1 MFVHRC
7 VQFSNCLF
15 LSIQRKHPEDYSGF
29 EATKKGAPNSGNQPK
44 LTEMATCRTVQKFE
58 RNSPKQREIS
68 EAMVKM
74 IVKDIRPISIVEN
87 EGFRDLIS
95 LLEPRYTMVSRQ
107 HITRRILPEFLSRVQ
122 HSLDSLLVEVSSC
135 NLTLDIW
142 SSRRMHAYI
151 GISIHFVTDGWKLLT
166 YLLACSK
173 MSGSHTA
180 DNIQSEYDSIVSK
193 YNLTGKVFKV
203 VTDNAS
209 NMCAAFRGE
218 TSLPGF
224 DGVDSD
230 IAEFLDIG
238 SDSGS
243 DSSED
248 TTIESLD
255 ECLRDLPIGPERL
268 ACFAHTLQLCVK
280 DGLKAATALRS
291 AIQKVGKIVKHVK
304 KSTLAT
310 EKFETLFGKTLVSR
324 NETRWN
330 SQVKMVRRVL
340 EVDPSEVVDG
350 EGLVLTGHEKA
361 ILKEMVD
368 VLEPFEEAT
377 DILQGD
383 YVSIS
388 FAIPCYFGLLKHLSS
403 SGVRYCKGLRTAL
416 KNSLTRRLGMICADP
431 TYIVAAILDP
441 RFKLSWCEGVDESK
455 YKGVLLSEAAKFSP
469 VHQASKEV
477 SDTSSADEHVPPKKK
492 KKRSKLFAFIES
504 SSLPKRTSE
513 QETEV
518 FLHEGQMDE
527 LPLDYWARK
536 SLEFP
541 ILSQVARKF
550 LAIPATS
557 ARIERVFS
565 IAGKIL
571 RTDRSR
577 LLPRNLETL
586 LYLKVNCNL
595 L

>member
-1 MFVHRC
+1 
-7 VQFSNCLF
+7 
-15 LSIQRKHPEDYSGF
+15 
-29 EATKKGAPNSGNQPK
+29 
-44 LTEMATCRTVQKFE
+44 MA
-58 RNSPKQREIS
+58 
-68 EAMVKM
+68 
-74 IVKDIRPISIVEN
+74 
-87 EGFRDLIS
+87 
-95 LLEPRYTMVSRQ
+95 SRQ

-122 HSLDSLLVEVSSC
+122 CSLESLLLDVSSC

-142 SSRRMHAYI
+142 SSRRMHAYM
-151 GISIHFVTDGWKLLT
+151 GISIHFITDGWKLLT

-209 NMCAAFRGE
+209 NMCAAFRDE

-224 DGVDSD
+224 DGVVGEVD
-230 IAEFLDIG
+230 EFLDLG
-238 SDSGS
+238 SGSES
-243 DSSED
+243 DSSDD
-248 TTIESLD
+248 TMAIEELD
-255 ECLRDLPIGPERL
+255 KCLRELPICPERL
-268 ACFAHTLQLCVK
+268 ACFAHTLQLCIK
-280 DGLKAATALRS
+280 DGLKAASALLS
-291 AIQKVGKIVKHVK
+291 AIQKAGRIVKHVK

-310 EKFETLFGKTLVSR
+310 EKIETLFGKTLVSR

-330 SQVKMVRRVL
+330 SQVKMVRRLL
-340 EVDPSEVVDG
+340 EVDLSEIES
-350 EGLVLTGHEKA
+350 EGMLLSGHEKA
-361 ILKEMVD
+361 ILKEMVE

-403 SGVRYCKGLRTAL
+403 SGVRYCKGLKTAL
-416 KNSLTRRLGMICADP
+416 KNSLTRRLGKICDDP
-431 TYIVAAILDP
+431 TYVIAAILDP
-441 RFKLSWCEGVDESK
+441 RFKLSWCESVDESK
-455 YKGVLLSEAAKFSP
+455 YKLILLSEVAKFSP
-469 VHQASKEV
+469 VHQDTKEA
-477 SDTSSADEHVPPKKK
+477 SDTSTDEHVPPKKK
-492 KKRSKLFAFIES
+492 KKKSKLFSFIES
-504 SSLPKRTSE
+504 RSLPKRTSE

-527 LPLDYWARK
+527 MPLDYWARK
-536 SLEFP
+536 SSEFP
-541 ILSQVARKF
+541 ILSQVARKY
-550 LAIPATS
+550 LAIPTTS

-565 IAGKIL
+565 TAGKIL
-571 RTDRSR
+571 RTDRSQ

-586 LYLKVNCNL
+586 LYLKVNSNL